1 MSSSFANRSSGL
13 YAGGVGYN
21 PIKFYCIN
29 CGYEHR
35 NDACSKCGS
44 KAVKV
49 G

>member
-13 YAGGVGYN
+13 GAGGVGYN

-29 CGYEHR
+29 CGYEPI